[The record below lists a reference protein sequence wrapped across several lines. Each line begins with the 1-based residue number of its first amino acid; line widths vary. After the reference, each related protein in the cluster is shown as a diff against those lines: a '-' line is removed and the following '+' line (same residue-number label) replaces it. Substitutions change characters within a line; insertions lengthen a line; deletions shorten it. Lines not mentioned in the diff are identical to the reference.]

1 LAQALAQLACG
12 LKRQI
17 EPARPVISAKFGRRA
32 PRAGRRT
39 REWQSSHGF
48 ATLQIPPQI
57 RLQSFMPMY
66 RARPGF
72 FEVPHAA
79 VYALMTVTV
88 LVSGFCFVQSGAP
101 SAPAELLFRYGGMY
115 SAALARHEY
124 WRLIAYGFLHVNFIH
139 LTVNMLCL
147 VLWGG
152 HLERRVGPAY
162 FLIIYLCA
170 MVFGAIAGNAIH
182 STPYLTVGASGATS
196 GILGALL
203 CLWILGKLDLRF
215 DFFAINIGLNIAFA
229 FSNPRIDWG
238 VHLGGFAAGLIACA
252 LLDLVEKANAYLL
265 RCKFPE
271 AAKVN
276 LALLACA
283 AALMF
288 WTSLPPATVGSLPG
302 WTVAAVFI
310 GACCVVIKLVDLAL
324 SVKKGLAVVV
334 IALAAANGA
343 IATIGVSKLASACV
357 ARATNGTPAVETLLN
372 ALCSAPL
379 LASALV
385 ASGAVALTLLVCSK
399 ELARGVEDVGFVGNS
414 LRAERNRR
422 QGL

>member
-1 LAQALAQLACG
+1 MR
-12 LKRQI
+12 K
-17 EPARPVISAKFGRRA
+17 
-32 PRAGRRT
+32 
-39 REWQSSHGF
+39 WQSSHGF
-48 ATLQIPPQI
+48 AMLPVPPHI
-57 RLQSFMPMY
+57 CLQSFMTMY
-66 RARPGF
+66 RAGPGF

-79 VYALMTVTV
+79 VYTLMTATV
-88 LVSGFCFVQSGAP
+88 LVSGFCFVQSGTS

-115 SAALARHEY
+115 SAGLARHEY
-124 WRLIAYGFLHVNFIH
+124 WRLIAYGFLHVNLIH

-170 MVFGAIAGNAIH
+170 MVFGAIIGNAIH

-203 CLWILGKLDLRF
+203 CLWILGKVDLRF

-252 LLDLVEKANAYLL
+252 LLDLVEKANAHLL

-283 AALMF
+283 AALLF
-288 WTSLPPATVGSLPG
+288 WISLPPAMIGSLPG
-302 WTVAAVFI
+302 WAIAAVFI
-310 GACCVVIKLVDLAL
+310 AACCIVIKLVDLAL
-324 SVKKGLAVVV
+324 SLKRGLAIVV

-343 IATIGVSKLASACV
+343 IAAIGISNLASARV
-357 ARATNGTPAVETLLN
+357 AGRTSGPAAIEPLLA

-379 LASALV
+379 LATGLV

-399 ELARGVEDVGFVGNS
+399 ELTRGVEDVGFVGAS

-422 QGL
+422 RGL